1 MSTLKKLIQSAKEK
15 EPLVASTVRI
25 PKNLNDF
32 IEELAEQLFLSK
44 QEMMLKLIEEGC
56 NIASEELNKNSEEDF
71 NKMAMEK
78 NRYYL
83 LNTNLQWCIED
94 HERMLNEGIA
104 SAFSDPW
111 KFKIDIL
118 KKGDVVFLY
127 ANRRGIVA
135 CGKASGTK
143 LDIIRRTDG
152 DDGHCHKLDN
162 FTILSKPLSAS
173 EIKKILGYSHPFL
186 MTMSAI
192 SDGQK
197 ICDEIAI
204 REPSHKC
211 C

>member
-1 MSTLKKLIQSAKEK
+1 MSNLKKLIRSTKE
-15 EPLVASTVRI
+15 EVSFIASTVRI

-56 NIASEELNKNSEEDF
+56 NIAREEFNDNSEDF

-94 HERMLNEGIA
+94 HERMLKEGIA

-111 KFKIDIL
+111 KFKIDSL

-127 ANRRGIVA
+127 ANRTGIVS
-135 CGKASGTK
+135 CGKASGIT
-143 LDIIRRTDG
+143 LEIIRRTDG
-152 DDGHCHKLDN
+152 DDGYYQKLDN